1 MVNLRDSEGRNWN
14 VQIGGNPLKP
24 ISIELDGEIIESG
37 NISFFSDS
45 RPNRI
50 IIKKGNI
57 QKVAFCA
64 KVGDKWWIHL
74 DGNVS
79 IIEVIEPGISDSGN
93 NEGAFTAP
101 MPGKVLEVLIPEGA
115 KVSEGQPLMVLEAM
129 KMEHRILADKQGT
142 VTAIHFS
149 QGDQVDAGSV
159 LLDLETD

>member
-57 QKVAFCA
+57 EKVAFCA

-79 IIEVIEPGISDSGN
+79 IIDVIEPGISDS
-93 NEGAFTAP
+93 
-101 MPGKVLEVLIPEGA
+101 
-115 KVSEGQPLMVLEAM
+115 
-129 KMEHRILADKQGT
+129 
-142 VTAIHFS
+142 
-149 QGDQVDAGSV
+149 
-159 LLDLETD
+159 

>member
-1 MVNLRDSEGRNWN
+1 VVNLRDSEGRKWN
-14 VQIGGNPLKP
+14 VQIGGNPLSP
-24 ISIELDGEIIESG
+24 ISIELDGEKIESG
-37 NISFFSDS
+37 NIIVSSDTQ
-45 RPNRI
+45 PNKI
-50 IIKKGNI
+50 IMKRDNVE
-57 QKVAFCA
+57 KVAYCA

-79 IIEVIEPGISDSGN
+79 IIEVIEPGISDSVI

-129 KMEHRILADKQGT
+129 KMEHRILADKQGI
-142 VTAIHFS
+142 VTAIHYS

-159 LLDLETD
+159 LLDLESD

>member
-1 MVNLRDSEGRNWN
+1 MVNLRDSEGRKWN
-14 VQIGGNPLKP
+14 VQIGGNPLSP
-24 ISIELDGEIIESG
+24 ISIELDGEKIESG
-37 NISFFSDS
+37 NIIVFTDTQ
-45 RPNRI
+45 PNKI
-50 IIKKGNI
+50 IIKRDNVE
-57 QKVAFCA
+57 KVAFCA

-79 IIEVIEPGISDSGN
+79 IIQVIEPGISDSVI

-129 KMEHRILADKQGT
+129 KMEHRILADKQGI
-142 VTAIHFS
+142 VTAIHYS

-159 LLDLETD
+159 LLDLESD